1 MRLGPRPSLLWK
13 ILASTSVA
21 ITLLLAIAGWFVQ
34 NQTKAVLLQNL
45 ETELKG
51 SFRAYES
58 LWQSRADTLRSVSL
72 VLSTM
77 SDVRAAFQ
85 TNDRATIRDTAA
97 EIWSKVSQSS
107 ALFLVTDPHGEVI
120 ASLGGGAVLGD
131 RVEAVRDAASVF
143 PAQTAGFAAAGN
155 RLYELVVT
163 PVYVQTQ
170 SAPGLL
176 NVLVAGFPVDERR
189 SLRDLK
195 QRTGGSDFV
204 FLANGTPVA
213 STLPPA
219 RKQRRSP
226 FSTNEARSCSTSR
239 CRAGTS
245 PFWAA
250 RCVTSKAVRQA
261 IC

>member
-1 MRLGPRPSLLWK
+1 MRIRSRPSLLWK
-13 ILASTSVA
+13 ILLSTLIA

-34 NQTKAVLLQNL
+34 NQTRTVLVQNL
-45 ETELKG
+45 ETELKD

-107 ALFLVTDPHGEVI
+107 ALFLVTDPRGEVI
-120 ASLGGGAVLGD
+120 ASLGGGQVLGD
-131 RVEAVRDAASVF
+131 YIEVVRDAGPAF
-143 PAQTAGFAAAGN
+143 PAQTAGFAVEGN

-170 SAPGLL
+170 NAPGLL
-176 NVLVAGFPVDERR
+176 NVLVAGFP
-189 SLRDLK
+189 
-195 QRTGGSDFV
+195 
-204 FLANGTPVA
+204 
-213 STLPPA
+213 
-219 RKQRRSP
+219 
-226 FSTNEARSCSTSR
+226 
-239 CRAGTS
+239 
-245 PFWAA
+245 
-250 RCVTSKAVRQA
+250 
-261 IC
+261 